1 MAKTQRRDQVKGRKA
16 RQAKGAREAA
26 REAAG
31 AARPM
36 RRVQVTLGDLIAAA
50 FDAVGGEVKR
60 VARVVSSPS
69 MTLATGKHIVVVG

>member
-16 RQAKGAREAA
+16 RQMKVEQVAEVK
-26 REAAG
+26 
-31 AARPM
+31 PV

-50 FDAVGGEVKR
+50 FDAVGGEVKK
-60 VARVVSSPS
+60 VAKVVSSPA

>member
-16 RQAKGAREAA
+16 RQMKVEQAA
-26 REAAG
+26 AVK
-31 AARPM
+31 PV

-50 FDAVGGEVKR
+50 FDAVGGEVKK
-60 VARVVSSPS
+60 VAKVVSSPA

>member
-16 RQAKGAREAA
+16 RQAKVARGTE
-26 REAAG
+26 
-31 AARPM
+31 ARPV

-50 FDAVGGEVKR
+50 FDAVGGEVKK

-69 MTLATGKHIVVVG
+69 MTLATGKHIVFVG